1 MARRTE
7 GEQVERIFFEHVSFI
22 YRTIILTAV
31 IILLAIAAAI
41 VLNIWWVAL
50 LGLLGFL
57 PLYLKRKK
65 RNRFIITNERFI
77 REQFNPHH
85 NIVDVPLR
93 NIVGV
98 KLLNRATDKY
108 GDVRVETTA
117 EYGDQLLV
125 DGEREVG
132 VIMCHKIPDHAT
144 FGEIVT
150 FARDTALGAF

>member
-1 MARRTE
+1 MPNGSRY
-7 GEQVERIFFEHVSFI
+7 EQVERIFYEHISFM
-22 YRTIILTAV
+22 YRTIILSV
-31 IILLAIAAAI
+31 IIFLLAIAAAI
-41 VLNIWWVAL
+41 IVQIWWIGAI
-50 LGLLGFL
+50 GLLAFV
-57 PLYLKRKK
+57 PLYFKRTR

-85 NIVDVPLR
+85 NIVAVPLK

-108 GDVRVETTA
+108 GTVRIDTTP

-132 VIMCHKIPDHAT
+132 VIMCYKVPDHPG
-144 FGEIVT
+144 FGEILT
-150 FARDTALGAF
+150 FARDMAVKGS

>member
-1 MARRTE
+1 MSNGSRS
-7 GEQVERIFFEHVSFI
+7 EQVERIFYEHISFI
-22 YRTIILTAV
+22 YRILILSVV
-31 IILLAIAAAI
+31 IFLLAIAAAI
-41 VLNIWWVAL
+41 IVKIWWIAPI
-50 LGLLGFL
+50 GLLAFV
-57 PLYLKRKK
+57 PVYFKRKQ

-85 NIVDVPLR
+85 NVVGVPLK

-108 GDVRVETTA
+108 GTVRIETTP

-132 VIMCHKIPDHAT
+132 VIMCYKVPDHPT

-150 FARDTALGAF
+150 FARDMAVKNS